1 MRRLGTNVERLVECT
16 SPALPRGTVFRL
28 KGRYPYEESI
38 DVMLVLDQAWER
50 PLAIIVATGYSAG
63 HVVVYLPPECIHEGT
78 IMLSTAWLLD
88 NWSTWV
94 YPECAVEDVYYL
106 RNYPTP
112 DYPARGDD

>member
-1 MRRLGTNVERLVECT
+1 MATLRVTQTAGGTTNNETRLSRQD
-16 SPALPRGTVFRL
+16 SAA
-28 KGRYPYEESI
+28 I
-38 DVMLVLDQAWER
+38 
-50 PLAIIVATGYSAG
+50 AIIVATGYSAG